1 MLNPATYSAIET
13 LRDGC
18 KLTIRAY
25 SPLDREIFVS
35 AVDRMSP
42 QSRYLRFFTVKRDF
56 TDRERSFFLNVDFEK
71 HVAIVALIEEAQ
83 QTIIAG
89 GGRYVATREKT
100 AELAFVV
107 IDEYQGRG
115 IGSILLRHLALIART
130 TGLRTLVAEVLPENA
145 PMLRVFGKCGLPL
158 TIDRDSETVHV
169 TLQLN

>member
-25 SPLDREIFVS
+25 SPLDREIFLS

-71 HVAIVALIEEAQ
+71 HVAIVALIEEARR
-83 QTIIAG
+83 TIIAG
-89 GGRYVATREKT
+89 GGRYVTTREKT

-115 IGSILLRHLALIART
+115 IGSILLRHLVLIARA